1 MEVRHSASIRDSDF
15 DRLKDIGAL
24 NSCLPQFVKA
34 HSICKRSVAGLDSDF
49 AMEYP
54 KIRAVEV
61 FPVEQQNQTLICLR
75 DPSGLAP
82 EPVALGIGAYFI
94 VTLFD
99 GRKSLTDI
107 QAAFAER
114 FNEILTREK
123 LDELIDALD
132 RAYFL
137 ESAAFRE
144 RALRVREEF
153 LATPERPAALAGL
166 CYEKDPGKLRLEL
179 AAFFDPPEGPG
190 RVPMARKSTSL
201 AGLIAP
207 HIDPRRGAAAYAHAY
222 LELMAHEPPELVVIL
237 GTSHY
242 GAGPEL
248 FSATRKNYA
257 TPFGAIQTDTAFIDR
272 LAARYQGD
280 LFADEILHR
289 GEHSIEFQALFLAYA
304 LGTRGFQVVPILVSS
319 FHEMVGS
326 GITPVRDPRVA
337 SFVAAL
343 KAALEGERR
352 RVLILAGVDFAHV
365 GKKFGDAFAAD
376 ASVAERIQREDL
388 GLIEQIKRG
397 DPDGFFTDVVKD
409 RDARRI
415 CGLSPM
421 YTQLELLRG
430 HSARLLKYGIAME
443 PQTESA
449 VSFASLAID

>member
-1 MEVRHSASIRDSDF
+1 MEF
-15 DRLKDIGAL
+15 
-24 NSCLPQFVKA
+24 
-34 HSICKRSVAGLDSDF
+34 
-49 AMEYP
+49 P

-61 FPVEQQNQTLICLR
+61 FPVEQQGQTLICLR

-82 EPVALGIGAYFI
+82 EPLALGMGAYFI

-99 GRKSLTDI
+99 GRTSLLDI
-107 QAAFAER
+107 QAAFAKR
-114 FNEILTREK
+114 FGDVIPREK
-123 LDELIDALD
+123 LDELIAALD

-137 ESAAFRE
+137 DSPAFRE
-144 RALRVREEF
+144 REQRVREEF
-153 LATPERPAALAGL
+153 LAARDRPAALAGL
-166 CYEKDPGKLRLEL
+166 CYEKDPAKLRLEL

-190 RVPMARKSTSL
+190 RVPTVRKSAPL

-222 LELMAHEPPELVVIL
+222 HELMAHEPPELVVIL

-257 TPFGAIQTDTAFIDR
+257 TPFGAVQTDAAFIDR
-272 LAARYQGD
+272 LAARYAGD
-280 LFADEILHR
+280 LFADEMLHR

-304 LGTRGFQVVPILVSS
+304 LSARGYQVVPILVSS
-319 FHEMVGS
+319 FHEMVANGA
-326 GITPVRDPRVA
+326 TPARDSRVA

-343 KAALEGERR
+343 RAELEAERR
-352 RVLILAGVDFAHV
+352 RVLILSGVDFAHV
-365 GKKFGDAFAAD
+365 GRKFGDTFAAD
-376 ASVAERIQREDL
+376 RAVAERVQQEDL
-388 GLIEQIKRG
+388 GLIENIKRG
-397 DPDGFFTDVVKD
+397 DPEGFFADIVKD

-415 CGLSPM
+415 CGLAPM

-430 HSARLLKYGIAME
+430 RSARLLKYGIAME
-443 PQTESA
+443 PQSESA

>member
-1 MEVRHSASIRDSDF
+1 ME
-15 DRLKDIGAL
+15 
-24 NSCLPQFVKA
+24 N
-34 HSICKRSVAGLDSDF
+34 
-49 AMEYP
+49 P
-54 KIRAVEV
+54 KIRAVEA
-61 FPVEQQNQTLICLR
+61 FPVEQQDQTLICLR

-82 EPVALGIGAYFI
+82 EPIMLGMGAYFI

-99 GRKSLTDI
+99 GRMSLKDI
-107 QAAFAER
+107 QAAFSKR
-114 FNEILTREK
+114 FGEMIPLEK
-123 LDELIDALD
+123 LDELIAALD

-137 ESAAFRE
+137 DSPAFHERE
-144 RALRVREEF
+144 RRVREEF
-153 LATPERPAALAGL
+153 LASPDRPAALAGL
-166 CYEKDPGKLRLEL
+166 CYEKDPAKLRLEL

-190 RVPMARKSTSL
+190 RVASSKNPAPL

-222 LELMAHEPPELVVIL
+222 HELMSHELPELVVIL

-257 TPFGAIQTDTAFIDR
+257 TPFGPVTTDAAFIDR

-280 LFADEILHR
+280 LFADEMLHR

-304 LGTRGFQVVPILVSS
+304 LGVRGYQVVPILVSS
-319 FHEMVGS
+319 FHEMVASGVTPARDSRVGS
-326 GITPVRDPRVA
+326 
-337 SFVAAL
+337 FLAAL
-343 KAALEGERR
+343 RAELDADNR

-365 GKKFGDAFAAD
+365 GKKFGDDFAAD
-376 ASVAERIQREDL
+376 STVAERVQREDL
-388 GLIEQIKRG
+388 QLIESIKRG
-397 DPDGFFTDVVKD
+397 DPDAFFADILKD

-430 HSARLLKYGIAME
+430 RSARLLKYGIAME
-443 PQTESA
+443 PQSESA